1 MTTHSRK
8 RQRLV
13 RGFAATALAAALCA
27 CHHAPANA
35 PIAFLAQ
42 GDGRWQIWWM
52 PTPDAPPKQVTHLS
66 QDVARLSWFPG
77 EQEVLAN
84 LQDGSLLRVNVR
96 TGATESVTFPF
107 SGILDAVIAPDGRRV
122 AFSMSLADSNDRN
135 DIWTYDLQS
144 GDRRKLFSMPGLQ
157 HEPAW
162 SPDGKSIYFLSGK
175 GQQTHDIW
183 RVDVASGSM
192 EQLTVNSLYHFD
204 LAVRSDGTVA
214 YSGNQG
220 GNYDL
225 WLLSP
230 NRQSERLMDD
240 AALDARPSWSPDGG
254 ALVFE
259 STREGATP
267 DLWRWDEDT
276 RQIKRITRIA
286 GGARMPVWAVTGD
299 RR

>member
-1 MTTHSRK
+1 MTHHAFMPGRRT
-8 RQRLV
+8 
-13 RGFAATALAAALCA
+13 RGLAAVALGLVLGG
-27 CHHAPANA
+27 CHHAPSSA

-42 GDGRWQIWWM
+42 GDGRWQVWWL
-52 PTPDAPPKQVTHLS
+52 PTPDGSPKQVTHLS

-77 EQEVLAN
+77 GQEVLAN
-84 LQDGSLLRVNVR
+84 LQDGSLIRVNVR
-96 TGATESVTFPF
+96 TGATEPVTFPF
-107 SGILDAVIAPDGRRV
+107 AGILDAVIGPDGHRV

-144 GDRRKLFSMPGLQ
+144 GDHRKLFAMPGLQ

-183 RVDVASGSM
+183 RVDVASGST

-204 LAVRSDGTVA
+204 LAVRGDGTVA

-230 NRQSERLMDD
+230 KGKPERLMDD
-240 AALDARPSWSPDGG
+240 AALDARPSWSPEGES
-254 ALVFE
+254 LVFE

-276 RQIKRITRIA
+276 RQIKRMTHIA
-286 GGARMPVWAVTGD
+286 GGARMPICAPVGD
-299 RR
+299 GR